1 MGPHHVVGEISK
13 HPVETEHACNSPEHS
28 GSQSTHMCHNFRRGV
43 STVFSFARV
52 RGVEKEK
59 KEKKKKRRRKKK
71 EEKKAVVATAT
82 NLQANTEHESTD
94 CSDKEGDIEEA
105 VYRLPAFLSAQ

>member
-28 GSQSTHMCHNFRRGV
+28 VSQSTRMCHNFRRGV

-52 RGVEKEK
+52 RGKEKEK
-59 KEKKKKRRRKKK
+59 KEKKKKKEKK
-71 EEKKAVVATAT
+71 EERRK
-82 NLQANTEHESTD
+82 ESC
-94 CSDKEGDIEEA
+94 CSNGYKLTGQH
-105 VYRLPAFLSAQ
+105 RT